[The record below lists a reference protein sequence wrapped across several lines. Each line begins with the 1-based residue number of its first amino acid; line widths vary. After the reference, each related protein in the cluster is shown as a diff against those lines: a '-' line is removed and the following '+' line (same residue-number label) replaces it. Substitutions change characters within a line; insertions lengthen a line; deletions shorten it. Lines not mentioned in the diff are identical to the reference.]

1 MCVSAESKIFSE
13 RQSPRHSFPCESVPN
28 IERHCAWAGAGEE
41 RSNLEGWILGS
52 VTRVRIWRD
61 QWVSRV
67 WNLRPIGKRWP
78 CCLKWVHQLIDQSRM
93 EWNEN
98 TLNRFFWP
106 VDVQERMNIKLPST
120 PREDFFAWHYERNG
134 LFSVRIAHRLASR
147 TRAEEL
153 GGAQS
158 TSADLDATQD
168 SYIRME
174 SDAQWPSYATEQTSQ
189 KYCGT

>member
-1 MCVSAESKIFSE
+1 
-13 RQSPRHSFPCESVPN
+13 
-28 IERHCAWAGAGEE
+28 
-41 RSNLEGWILGS
+41 
-52 VTRVRIWRD
+52 
-61 QWVSRV
+61 
-67 WNLRPIGKRWP
+67 
-78 CCLKWVHQLIDQSRM
+78 M